1 MPTTWEVE
9 YTDQFESWW
18 DALDEED
25 QEKIDAAIEYLEA
38 RGPALGRPFA
48 DNVKQSRH
56 KNMKELIPPASTIR
70 VLYAFDPRRSA
81 ILLIGGDKRGSWNE
95 WYDEFVPMA
104 DDLYDEHLA
113 EIAQE
118 QESEGGR

>member
-38 RGPALGRPFA
+38 RGPALRRPFA
-48 DNVKQSRH
+48 DTVKQSRH

-70 VLYAFDPRRSA
+70 VLYAFDPRRKA

-95 WYDEFVPMA
+95 WYDEFVPIA
-104 DDLYDEHLA
+104 DDLYDEHLE
-113 EIAQE
+113 EIAHE
-118 QESEGGR
+118 QEREGGR